1 MENKKVKDNYSSRK
15 PKNLEETVNILL
27 KEISTLNK
35 RVSSLEKENK
45 NLSTKISILEKYLFH
60 QINDQIKLKQT
71 ILSDI
76 ITNINELD
84 IINKKLLRHNKRT
97 TYTLIYKATRDG
109 DKAETFHKMCDSYNH
124 TVILIKTIKGR
135 RFGGYAYEKWEG
147 EDVSKVDNRAF
158 LFSIDRQKAYTVI
171 KNEEAIGC
179 YKLNGP
185 DFCGWQIV
193 VQDNFLSNKQCYT
206 GEKEM
211 NYRTEEDYELNG
223 GEKYFGVQE
232 LEVFHVKW
240 E

>member
-1 MENKKVKDNYSSRK
+1 MEKKIIYIKRPDNTEDPIK
-15 PKNLEETVNILL
+15 LL
-27 KEISTLNK
+27 SNEISSLKT
-35 RVSSLEKENK
+35 RISYLEKENRNFQTK
-45 NLSTKISILEKYLFH
+45 LSIIEKYLAP
-60 QINDQIKLKQT
+60 QINDQIILKQK

-84 IINKKLLRHNKRT
+84 IINKRLLRQNKRT
-97 TYTLIYKATRDG
+97 VYTLIYKATRDG
-109 DKAETFHKMCDSYNH
+109 DKAESFHQMCDSYNN
-124 TVILIKTIKGR
+124 TVVLIKTLKGR
-135 RFGGYAYEKWEG
+135 RFGGFTHETWDG
-147 EDVSKVDNRAF
+147 EDQNKVDKRAF
-158 LFSIDRQKAYTVI
+158 LFSIDKQKVYNVI

-193 VQDNFLSNKQCYT
+193 IQDNFLSNKQCYT

-211 NYRTEEDYELNG
+211 NYRTDEDYELNG

-232 LEVFHVKW
+232 LEVFQVKW

>member
-1 MENKKVKDNYSSRK
+1 MEKKIIYIKRPDNTEDPIK
-15 PKNLEETVNILL
+15 LL
-27 KEISTLNK
+27 SNEISSLKT
-35 RVSSLEKENK
+35 RISYLEKENRNFQTK
-45 NLSTKISILEKYLFH
+45 LSIIEKYLAP
-60 QINDQIKLKQT
+60 QINDQIILKQK

-84 IINKKLLRHNKRT
+84 IINKRLLRQNKRT
-97 TYTLIYKATRDG
+97 VYTLIYKATRDG
-109 DKAETFHKMCDSYNH
+109 DKAENFHQMCDSYNN
-124 TVILIKTIKGR
+124 TVVLIKTLKGR
-135 RFGGYAYEKWEG
+135 RFGGFTHETWDG
-147 EDVSKVDNRAF
+147 EDQNKVDNRAF
-158 LFSIDRQKAYTVI
+158 LFSIDKQKVYNVI

-193 VQDNFLSNKQCYT
+193 IQDNFLSNKQCYT

-211 NYRTEEDYELNG
+211 NYRTDEDYELNG

-232 LEVFHVKW
+232 LEVFQVKW

>member
-1 MENKKVKDNYSSRK
+1 MEKKIIYIKRPDNTEDPIK
-15 PKNLEETVNILL
+15 LL
-27 KEISTLNK
+27 SNEISSLKT
-35 RVSSLEKENK
+35 RISYLEKENRNFQTK
-45 NLSTKISILEKYLFH
+45 LSIIEKYLAP
-60 QINDQIKLKQT
+60 QINDQIILKQK

-84 IINKKLLRHNKRT
+84 IINKKLLRQNKRT
-97 TYTLIYKATRDG
+97 VYTLIYKATRDG
-109 DKAETFHKMCDSYNH
+109 DKAENFHQMCDSYNN
-124 TVILIKTIKGR
+124 TVVLIKTLNGR
-135 RFGGYAYEKWEG
+135 RFGGFTHETWDG
-147 EDVSKVDNRAF
+147 EDQNKVDNRAF
-158 LFSIDRQKAYTVI
+158 LFSIDKQKVYNVI

-193 VQDNFLSNKQCYT
+193 IQDNFLSNKQCYT

-211 NYRTEEDYELNG
+211 NYRTDEDYELNG

-232 LEVFHVKW
+232 LEVFQVKW